1 MIPHISIFLP
11 RYAIRDPKRLIE
23 LNQEMNKM
31 AMTLRNESIEIIVPN
46 SEAYKGAQIKG
57 IKDSTVGGY

>member
-1 MIPHISIFLP
+1 
-11 RYAIRDPKRLIE
+11 
-23 LNQEMNKM
+23 M

-57 IKDSTVGGY
+57 IKDSQLVDIIFKMI

>member
-1 MIPHISIFLP
+1 
-11 RYAIRDPKRLIE
+11 
-23 LNQEMNKM
+23 MNKM

-57 IKDSTVGGY
+57 IKDSTVGGYSRWFRKKTRYFKFF

>member
-1 MIPHISIFLP
+1 
-11 RYAIRDPKRLIE
+11 
-23 LNQEMNKM
+23 M

-57 IKDSTVGGY
+57 IKDSTVGGFIFKMI